1 MSEESKATA
10 AVHAA
15 LAAGQLTV
23 ADPTTGYQRSLY
35 ATCPKDGQPAAV
47 WRVVRG
53 SHRAITALTMR
64 CPRCGTEFSAPL
76 ESLYL
81 R

>member
-1 MSEESKATA
+1 MSEQSPATGIQ
-10 AVHAA
+10 AA

-23 ADPTTGYQRSLY
+23 ADPATGYHRSLY
-35 ATCPKDGQPAAV
+35 AACPKDGQSAAI

-53 SHRAITALTMR
+53 ARSAITALTMR
-64 CPRCGTEFSAPL
+64 CPSCGTEFSAPF